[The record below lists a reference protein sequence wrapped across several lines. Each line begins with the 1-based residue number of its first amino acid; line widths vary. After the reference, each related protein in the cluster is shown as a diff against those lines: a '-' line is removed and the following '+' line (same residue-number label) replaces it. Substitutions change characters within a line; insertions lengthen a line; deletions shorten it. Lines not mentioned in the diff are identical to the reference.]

1 MARRGA
7 SLCVGLLD
15 VAVLA
20 LGDLSDETGTTPQE
34 WLQDLA
40 LQVQSDS

>member
-1 MARRGA
+1 
-7 SLCVGLLD
+7 LGLLD
-15 VAVLA
+15 VTVLA

-34 WLQDLA
+34 RVQDLA